1 MFCFYFSFLHLQCP
15 QIFLLLRRDSVALD
29 GLLDG
34 LVVRPESKVEL
45 LDVGNRLVPL
55 LGKGGGEEPGY
66 PSLYCLA
73 NWLTKLN
80 LYVFMAFWIKAAL
93 VAHYAWQLTLASAT
107 IGYEICQHSACFLP
121 TFVGKHEF
129 CPTYVCAK
137 YWEKHW
143 TSGWCMSL
151 DTYDSKSC
159 THSVPFPRRGIAGG
173 VCLLRL
179 YLKFVMPDDLLS
191 CWF

>member
-15 QIFLLLRRDSVALD
+15 QIFLLLRLDSVALD

-73 NWLTKLN
+73 N
-80 LYVFMAFWIKAAL
+80 
-93 VAHYAWQLTLASAT
+93 
-107 IGYEICQHSACFLP
+107 
-121 TFVGKHEF
+121 
-129 CPTYVCAK
+129 
-137 YWEKHW
+137 
-143 TSGWCMSL
+143 
-151 DTYDSKSC
+151 
-159 THSVPFPRRGIAGG
+159 
-173 VCLLRL
+173 
-179 YLKFVMPDDLLS
+179 
-191 CWF
+191 

>member
-107 IGYEICQHSACFLP
+107 IGYEICQYYACFLP
-121 TFVGKHEF
+121 TFVGIHEF

-151 DTYDSKSC
+151 DTCDSKSC

-179 YLKFVMPDDLLS
+179 YLKFVMSDDLLS